1 MDDWLHLAL
10 RFAHYAVLLGLFGLT
25 AFRLI
30 GLAKI
35 DLDTTAGR
43 IDAAVVASAMSAP
56 FISTAQ
62 MLASIAAMMGQSIW
76 QLEWLTIKAL
86 LTETSLGW
94 AFLLRL
100 ALLVVAAAMLLS
112 ARCYRLALPCAASL
126 YAVVLATLAW
136 SGHAAA
142 SEGVAGILHRFADA
156 AHLMAAALWIGAILW
171 FLNLTVIAHRP
182 AGRGLAGPLLVAMH
196 RFAAL
201 GLLLV
206 AVVVVTGI
214 INAQLIF
221 GLESSGA
228 ILDTIYG
235 RLLIAKVALV
245 GVMLLFGARNASIGR
260 RHAKSVG
267 HSNADT
273 TTILASIR
281 MSLGAEIAVGILIVA
296 LVASITMMS
305 PMGD

>member
-30 GLAKI
+30 GLTKI
-35 DLDTTAGR
+35 DLDTVAGR
-43 IDAAVVASAMSAP
+43 IDAVILVLAIAAP
-56 FISTAQ
+56 FVSATQ

-76 QLEWLTIKAL
+76 QLEWPTVHAL

-112 ARCYRLALPCAASL
+112 ARRYRLALPCAASL

-142 SEGVAGILHRFADA
+142 SEGVAGILHRLADA

-182 AGRGLAGPLLVAMH
+182 AGHGLAGPLLLAMH

-206 AVVVVTGI
+206 AIIIGTGI
-214 INAQLIF
+214 VNAQLIF
-221 GLESSGA
+221 GLENSQSVF
-228 ILDTIYG
+228 DTSYG
-235 RLLIAKVALV
+235 RLLIAKVVLV
-245 GVMLLFGARNASIGR
+245 GFMLLFGARNASIGR

-273 TTILASIR
+273 ITILASIR
-281 MSLGAEIAVGILIVA
+281 RSLGAELAVGILIVA